1 MYGTPKIAWVHS
13 VLYRTH
19 LTAIF
24 AVIIKEVQL
33 KTVEKP
39 QKICDFSQNEPKN
52 AYLIWHFS
60 SFSPFPL
67 HFSTAA
73 AELFIR

>member
-33 KTVEKP
+33 ETVEKP

-52 AYLIWHFS
+52 AYLI
-60 SFSPFPL
+60 
-67 HFSTAA
+67 
-73 AELFIR
+73 